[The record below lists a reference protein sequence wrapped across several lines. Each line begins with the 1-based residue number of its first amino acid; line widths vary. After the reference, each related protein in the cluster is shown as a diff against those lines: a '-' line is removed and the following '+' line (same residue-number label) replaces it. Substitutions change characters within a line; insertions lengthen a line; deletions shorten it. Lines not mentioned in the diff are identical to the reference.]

1 MSRSRALNLMSSVGA
16 ASCSCPAHS
25 QAFSAPSW
33 VNARPPAPSPH
44 TGPKDY
50 AFEMACSNIRYGP
63 GVTQEVGLDMA
74 SLGAKNVGVY
84 TDSTLV
90 NLPPVQQAL
99 DSLTKHKVPFTLY
112 DKVRVEPTDVSFR
125 EASDFAKAHSIDAFL
140 AVGGGS
146 VIDTAKAAN
155 LYSSDPDA
163 DLLDYVNAPIGKGL
177 PVTVPLKPLVAV
189 PTTSGTG
196 SETTG
201 VAVFD
206 YEPLQAKT
214 GIANR
219 ALRPLL
225 GIVDPLH
232 TKHMP
237 ERVAAFSGFDVL
249 CHALESYT
257 AIPYTARAP
266 LPAAPN
272 LRPAYQG
279 SNPISDIWARHSLGV
294 INKYFTR
301 SVYDCEDME
310 ARSQMH
316 LASTFAGIG
325 FGNAGVHLCHGLS
338 YSIAGNVKRHQP
350 SGYTADHP
358 IIPHGLSVCIT
369 APAVFSFTGASN
381 PDRHLEAAQLLG
393 RDTRNDKQADAGP
406 ILADIMRNIMSTMKV
421 EDGLSAL
428 GYGSED
434 VDQLVEGALPQD
446 RVNKL
451 APRYPLKEDLH
462 DIYTN
467 AMTVY

>member
-1 MSRSRALNLMSSVGA
+1 MSRSRVIDLMSTVRA

-25 QAFSAPSW
+25 QAFSAPAW
-33 VNARPPAPSPH
+33 VNARPHNPSPH
-44 TGPKDY
+44 TGVKDY
-50 AFEMACSNIRYGP
+50 AFEMACSNVRYGP
-63 GVTQEVGLDMA
+63 GVTEEVGLDMLA
-74 SLGAKNVGVY
+74 LKAKRVGVY

-90 NLPPVQQAL
+90 NLPPVKTVL
-99 DSLTKHKVPFTLY
+99 DSLTRHGVPFTLY
-112 DKVRVEPTDVSFR
+112 DKVRVEPTDVSFK
-125 EASDFAKAHSIDAFL
+125 EASDFAKQQGIDAFL

-155 LYSSDPDA
+155 LFSSDPGA
-163 DLLDYVNAPIGKGL
+163 ELLDYVNAPIGKGL
-177 PVTVPLKPLVAV
+177 PVTVPLKPLIAV

-206 YEPLQAKT
+206 YLPLKAKT

-232 TKHMP
+232 TMHMP
-237 ERVAAFSGFDVL
+237 ERVAAYSGFDVL

-257 AIPYTARAP
+257 AINYLERAP
-266 LPAAPN
+266 RPQAPS

-279 SNPISDIWARHSLGV
+279 SNPISDIWARHALG
-294 INKYFTR
+294 IIEKYFTR

-338 YSIAGNVKRHQP
+338 YSIAGGVKSHQP
-350 SGYTADHP
+350 GGYTKEHP

-369 APAVFSFTGASN
+369 APAVFSFTGTAN

-393 RDTRNDKQADAGP
+393 RDTRGDKQADAGL
-406 ILADIMRNIMSTMKV
+406 ILADLMRGIMSTMKV
-421 EDGLSAL
+421 DNGLSAL
-428 GYGSED
+428 GFGPAD
-434 VDQLVEGALPQD
+434 LDQLVEGALPQD

-462 DIYTN
+462 DIYTA

>member
-1 MSRSRALNLMSSVGA
+1 MSGYGAGLCCKPLYWQPSAHRPAVHRAAKFTL
-16 ASCSCPAHS
+16 P
-25 QAFSAPSW
+25 
-33 VNARPPAPSPH
+33 
-44 TGPKDY
+44 
-50 AFEMACSNIRYGP
+50 RYGP
-63 GVTQEVGLDMA
+63 GVTQEVGADMA
-74 SLGAKNVGVY
+74 ALNAKNVGVF

-90 NLPPVQQAL
+90 NLPPVRTVL
-99 DSLTKHKVPFTLY
+99 ESLTRHKVKFTLY
-112 DKVRVEPTDVSFR
+112 DRVRVEPTDISFT
-125 EASDFAKAHSIDAFL
+125 EAADFAKANGIDAFL

-155 LYSSDPDA
+155 LFCSDPDA
-163 DLLDYVNAPIGKGL
+163 ELLDYVNAPIGRGL
-177 PVTVPLKPLVAV
+177 PVTVPLKPLIAV

-206 YEPLQAKT
+206 YSALNAKT

-232 TKHMP
+232 TTHMP

-257 AIPYTARAP
+257 AIPYTERAP
-266 LPAAPN
+266 RPAAPL

-279 SNPISDIWARHSLGV
+279 SNPISDIWARHSLDV
-294 INKYFTR
+294 IKRFFAR
-301 SVYDCEDME
+301 SVYDCEDQE

-325 FGNAGVHLCHGLS
+325 FGNSGVHLCHGLS
-338 YSIAGNVKRHQP
+338 YSIAGNVKTHQP
-350 SGYTADHP
+350 DGYTKEHP

-369 APAVFSFTGASN
+369 APAVFSFTGQAN

-406 ILADIMRNIMSTMKV
+406 ILGDVMRGIMDTMKV

-428 GYGSED
+428 GYKPED
-434 VDQLVEGALPQD
+434 LDKLVEGALPQD

-462 DIYTN
+462 DIYT
-467 AMTVY
+467 AALTVY